1 MRDHIKQC
9 LAHLA
14 VALPLRNM
22 SEGESTTFWKMYIE
36 DIEHFPIDVI
46 EETCR
51 KLRTKHNYFPV
62 QKEFLKQAH
71 EIMQD
76 RIPVVQ
82 IEQTEVKALPPPTKE
97 DREYRRER
105 LAQSKIKNPFL
116 KKTLESL
123 I

>member
-1 MRDHIKQC
+1 MRERIKQS

-22 SEGESTTFWKMYIE
+22 SEGEASAFWKMYIE
-36 DIEHFPIDVI
+36 DIEHLPIDVI

-51 KLRTKHNYFPV
+51 KLRKKQKFFPV
-62 QKEFLKQAH
+62 QVEFLKQAS
-71 EIMQD
+71 EIMRG

-97 DREYRRER
+97 DREYRKEK
-105 LAQSKIKNPFL
+105 LAQSTIESPFL
-116 KKTLESL
+116 RKQLERL

>member
-22 SEGESTTFWKMYIE
+22 SEGEFSAFWKMYIE
-36 DIEHFPIDVI
+36 DIEHLPIDVI

-51 KLRTKHNYFPV
+51 KLRKKQKFFPV
-62 QKEFLKQAH
+62 QVEFLKQAS
-71 EIMQD
+71 EIMRG

-97 DREYRRER
+97 DREYRKEK
-105 LAQSKIKNPFL
+105 LAQSTIESPFL
-116 KKTLESL
+116 RKQLERL

>member
-1 MRDHIKQC
+1 MRERIKQS

-22 SEGESTTFWKMYIE
+22 DEGEASAFWKMYIE
-36 DIEHFPIDVI
+36 DIEHLPIDVI

-51 KLRTKHNYFPV
+51 KLRKKQKFFPV
-62 QKEFLKQAH
+62 QVEFLKQAS
-71 EIMQD
+71 EIMQG

-82 IEQTEVKALPPPTKE
+82 IEQTEVKALPPPTKK

-105 LAQSKIKNPFL
+105 LAQSKIKSPFL
-116 KKTLESL
+116 RKQLERL
-123 I
+123 V